1 MLSIK
6 LSKKNTKFVAPL
18 VKKSGLWSSVKW
30 PRLFSMLAKSGRGQ
44 KKWANG
50 HFCEEKWAEKNYNIL

>member
-1 MLSIK
+1 M
-6 LSKKNTKFVAPL
+6 TKFVTTL
-18 VKKSGLWSSVKW
+18 VKKSGLWSSLKW
-30 PRLFSMLAKSGRGQ
+30 PRLFGMLAKSGHGQ